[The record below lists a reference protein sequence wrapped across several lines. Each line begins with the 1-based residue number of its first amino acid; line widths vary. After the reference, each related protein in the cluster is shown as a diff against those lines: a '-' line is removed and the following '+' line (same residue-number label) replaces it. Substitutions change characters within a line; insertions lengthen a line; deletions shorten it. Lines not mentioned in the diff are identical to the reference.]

1 MKRIH
6 TLTKEARELL
16 EPAVLQYIHD
26 TFCCNPKLG
35 KAFVDNEDNPKSCIL
50 LLNHWLFFGGNVSEE
65 CLAFISNEILT
76 GDVQNR
82 LHILYIIYPN
92 NEWKNAL
99 VTLFPDKSKLY
110 QQSLYRSTPKCTG
123 NLPGYNNIVEIT
135 PELMSSNTANLDMIK
150 NEVLSTATYDD
161 MEDFFSRGFG
171 FAPVIDNKVCGFCTS
186 EYPSEN
192 AIAIGIEVLKEYQ
205 KQGYARAMTQAFLN
219 KAAQRN
225 LDVYWQCW
233 KDNTASVKTALS
245 SGFEKVAD
253 YPMLF
258 VKL

>member
-1 MKRIH
+1 
-6 TLTKEARELL
+6 
-16 EPAVLQYIHD
+16 
-26 TFCCNPKLG
+26 
-35 KAFVDNEDNPKSCIL
+35 
-50 LLNHWLFFGGNVSEE
+50 
-65 CLAFISNEILT
+65 
-76 GDVQNR
+76 
-82 LHILYIIYPN
+82 
-92 NEWKNAL
+92 
-99 VTLFPDKSKLY
+99 
-110 QQSLYRSTPKCTG
+110 
-123 NLPGYNNIVEIT
+123 
-135 PELMSSNTANLDMIK
+135 MIK

-233 KDNTASVKTALS
+233 KDNTSFCQNCSVFWIRKS
-245 SGFEKVAD
+245 C
-253 YPMLF
+253 
-258 VKL
+258 